1 MNQYTDELI
10 LNSNRWVATPS
21 DSMLI
26 KGMANF
32 KVKPGIKY
40 SATLKNHVNGTPDYA
55 KMDLDSFSNTPG
67 AIYRF
72 LIELGERNSHT
83 AEFQNSLT
91 RENKV
96 LAFEVASDTP
106 TNMVAKFNKLV
117 NDYNRTTKNAKVVL
131 NTSVATTANITAV
144 DEFVTIKKFELQ
156 ELTPNTLTGY
166 DHYTVAATADITPGT
181 ASFGTAAWIVRNLR
195 MPTLANTSWTAVM
208 KDDGRPIPG
217 ESYDEF
223 VITMT
228 ADRGE
233 LTGMGAVG
241 QSLTSVTRHV
251 FFVRSSIATTFK
263 TDLES
268 ALGITVVS

>member
-10 LNSNRWVATPS
+10 LNSNRWIANAS
-21 DSMLI
+21 DSLLI

-32 KVKPGIKY
+32 KVKPGITY
-40 SATLKNHVNGTPDYA
+40 SATYHAHVNGTPASA
-55 KMDLDSFSNTPG
+55 KIDLASFSNTPG
-67 AIYRF
+67 ATYRF
-72 LIELGERNSHT
+72 WIELGERNSHT

-106 TNMVAKFNKLV
+106 TNMVAQFNKLI
-117 NDYNRTTKNAKVVL
+117 NDYNRTTKNAKVVV
-131 NTSVATTANITAV
+131 NTSVATDAHITAV

-166 DHYTVAATADITPGT
+166 DHYTVAETAVITPGT

-251 FFVRSSIATTFK
+251 FFVRSSIANTFK

-268 ALGITVVS
+268 ALGITVA